1 MVLDVVGGKSLLQ
14 SIKSVKL
21 GGVVTVIGVLDGLNP
36 AEWPSTLEILGS
48 MATVRTIAC
57 GSRAQFEELVKFID
71 SNAIK
76 PVLNKK
82 VFGFGDLKEAY
93 EYLVSCKLQFCVK
106 MQRQN

>member
-48 MATVRTIAC
+48 MSTVRAIAC

-71 SNAIK
+71 TNAIK
-76 PVLNKK
+76 PVLDKK

-93 EYLVSCKLQFCVK
+93 EYLVSWKLQFCVK